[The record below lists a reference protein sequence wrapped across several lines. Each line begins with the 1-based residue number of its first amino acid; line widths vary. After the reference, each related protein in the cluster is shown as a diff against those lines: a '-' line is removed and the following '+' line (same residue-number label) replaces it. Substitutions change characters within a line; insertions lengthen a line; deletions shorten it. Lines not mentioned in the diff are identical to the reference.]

1 MNVIDQSAANM
12 YLRDDPSMSFAC
24 RVYSIFALYVLGNP
38 RVFNMLRD
46 GLTVLPWYCTDNT
59 YSDWVKSRFQWRP
72 TYGESQ
78 DTMNAHFN
86 FWYQQVFHNRTLDFQ
101 YFETSGIGAYAKVP
115 GVLYSYTHDLYGF
128 LEFVSEDVFRHL
140 KEDLGH
146 WSLFCY
152 RDKELEW
159 HYCVLFGTVALINH
173 DTMAT
178 GKLQVLNGEFDA
190 EESIF
195 QFDYYW
201 SAGRTVD
208 QGNLIAI
215 DVDVL
220 ILKVIRHELYITEA
234 IPDEVMAVR
243 DDLYTR
249 VNVQD
254 INYYGCRL
262 RRYEVGDQL
271 YINYGSNFSYYK

>member
-1 MNVIDQSAANM
+1 
-12 YLRDDPSMSFAC
+12 
-24 RVYSIFALYVLGNP
+24 
-38 RVFNMLRD
+38 
-46 GLTVLPWYCTDNT
+46 
-59 YSDWVKSRFQWRP
+59 
-72 TYGESQ
+72 
-78 DTMNAHFN
+78 MNAHFN

-140 KEDLGH
+140 KEVLGH

-173 DTMAT
+173 DTMST

-195 QFDYYW
+195 QLDYYW
-201 SAGRTVD
+201 SAGRIHMYFDFETSLASLPWMGSVNFCD
-208 QGNLIAI
+208 FTTLAI
-215 DVDVL
+215 SSGLLPARIKTPVAPR
-220 ILKVIRHELYITEA
+220 IRET
-234 IPDEVMAVR
+234 
-243 DDLYTR
+243 T
-249 VNVQD
+249 
-254 INYYGCRL
+254 
-262 RRYEVGDQL
+262 
-271 YINYGSNFSYYK
+271 S

>member
-1 MNVIDQSAANM
+1 
-12 YLRDDPSMSFAC
+12 
-24 RVYSIFALYVLGNP
+24 
-38 RVFNMLRD
+38 
-46 GLTVLPWYCTDNT
+46 
-59 YSDWVKSRFQWRP
+59 
-72 TYGESQ
+72 
-78 DTMNAHFN
+78 MNAHFN
-86 FWYQQVFHNRTLDFQ
+86 FWYQQVFHNRTIDFQ
-101 YFETSGIGAYAKVP
+101 YFEDTGTGAYVKVP

-140 KEDLGH
+140 KEDVYR
-146 WSLFCY
+146 LFSY
-152 RDKELEW
+152 SDKELEW

-195 QFDYYW
+195 QLDYYW

-208 QGNLIAI
+208 QGNLISI
-215 DVDVL
+215 DVEVL

-249 VNVQD
+249 LNIQD
-254 INYYGCRL
+254 INYYGCR
-262 RRYEVGDQL
+262 
-271 YINYGSNFSYYK
+271 IT